1 MKPTQIFTAENSNVV
16 FYLPVEP
23 GTTIEDV
30 LAPEF
35 WAHVSRRMSPGN
47 RIEIFAQDFWA
58 MLIVRSAG
66 KVDAVVQVL
75 QHVELGDAKAATATG
90 SLYDVVWRSPTRK
103 WGVIRISDKAVVKED
118 IQTKEQALEWV
129 KNRANDKQAA

>member
-30 LAPEF
+30 LVPEF

-66 KVDAVVQVL
+66 KVDATVQVL
-75 QHVELGDAKAATATG
+75 QHVELGAAKPATSAG
-90 SLYDVVWRSPTRK
+90 QIYDVVWRSPTRK
-103 WGVIRISDKAVVKED
+103 WGVVRLSDRAVVKDEF
-118 IQTKEQALEWV
+118 QTKEQALEWV
-129 KNRANDKQAA
+129 RNRSNDKQAA